1 MNEPN
6 DKLQDIDPEVR
17 STYQDLARESAPADV
32 DAAIL
37 KMADQATATG
47 TGLFRLNTWLRPLT
61 FVATAA
67 VSLALL
73 IQISNTP
80 QFDVPDSVAPAVTPQ
95 PANPFQD
102 AAEQTAEQIRQLEQE
117 SSMSMSPEP
126 TAPAAMAAPTIEPS
140 LLPASEHCDEQAR
153 DTSASWWRCIGELEQ
168 RGLPEAAEKELQ
180 ALLNTYPQFSAPQ

>member
-6 DKLQDIDPEVR
+6 DKLQNIDAEVHSAYR
-17 STYQDLARESAPADV
+17 DLARESAPADV

-37 KMADQATATG
+37 KMAGQATASG
-47 TGLFRLNTWLRPLT
+47 TGLSRLNTWLKPLT

-80 QFDVPDSVAPAVTPQ
+80 QFDLPDSVAPAVRPQ

-102 AAEQTAEQIRQLEQE
+102 AAERTAEQILQLEQE
-117 SSMSMSPEP
+117 SSMSKSPVP
-126 TAPAAMAAPTIEPS
+126 VSPAATEAPTIEPS
-140 LLPASEHCDEQAR
+140 LLPSSEHCDEQAR
-153 DTSASWWRCIGELEQ
+153 ASSASWWRCIRELEQ